1 MLNKGDVKM
10 EIILD
15 IFYVFIAAYTVYFLA
30 LSVRNLNDKAFTR
43 EKRHSQYEE
52 KDNISVV
59 VYSHNNKKTLANLVN
74 EIKLQDYPINN
85 FKVFVILDNC
95 SDGSQDL
102 FVNDSFIHVI
112 DVKGV
117 GTIGKDQAISI
128 LLEQLSHDELIDS
141 YVFIDGD
148 RSIAPDFL
156 SSVNAAL
163 TNAHAISGE
172 TVIDLTNLGP
182 IDRIKAAYQKYHMN
196 FIRKARSLFGLAAQ
210 ADSGV
215 FIIKQDIVKQ
225 IGDVDFKDIDT
236 ELKYSLLLSKI
247 KCKCTYN
254 PNIQTIVDTTNYMF
268 RKPRL
273 SKRLELFKNCLPEL
287 FNKNFVFS
295 EHALSLIYPNIWLLM
310 VVYAVILKHSL
321 YYHFMVDFKVV
332 LLSFIMLIVAFWLS
346 LINAKLTFKEIGYL
360 CLYPLYSLCHLINNF
375 PLVRMARNK
384 IKGVEDL
391 PKDTEKMVVDVVVSA
406 ANKDLNCKLEFI
418 SEKGLCKIRF
428 VFKNKKFTTSSHIRM
443 IDALQELK
451 MKLDDYGFILK
462 ICNCCSYYK
471 PCIDGSTNMLKGY
484 CYSDYP
490 APSLNE
496 PKNTLIWNTCTNF
509 TPAKLNNIISDMINQ
524 GSEKE

>member
-1 MLNKGDVKM
+1 M

-15 IFYVFIAAYTVYFLA
+15 VLYIFAAAYTLYFLA
-30 LSVRNLNDKAFTR
+30 LSVRNLNDKPFTR
-43 EKRHSQYEE
+43 EKRYSQYEE

-59 VYSHNNKKTLANLVN
+59 IYAHNNKKTLANLIR
-74 EIKLQDYPINN
+74 EIKSQDYPINN
-85 FKVFVILDNC
+85 FKVFAILDNC
-95 SDGSQDL
+95 TDGSQEL
-102 FVNDSFIHVI
+102 FAGDNFIHVI

-141 YVFIDGD
+141 YVFIDAD
-148 RSIAPDFL
+148 RSISSDFL
-156 SSVNAAL
+156 SAVNAAL
-163 TNAHAISGE
+163 TNAHVISGE
-172 TVIDLTNLGP
+172 TIIDLRNLGP
-182 IDRIKAAYQKYHMN
+182 IDKIKAAYQKYHMN
-196 FIRKARSLFGLAAQ
+196 FMRKARSLFGLAAQ

-225 IGDVDFKDIDT
+225 LGEVDFKDIDS
-236 ELKYSLLLSKI
+236 ELKYSLLLSKTRF
-247 KCKCTYN
+247 KCTYN

-273 SKRLELFKNCLPEL
+273 SKRLALFKNCIPEL
-287 FNKNFVFS
+287 FKKNFVFT

-310 VVYAVILKHSL
+310 IIYAVVLKHSL

-332 LLSFIMLIVAFWLS
+332 LLTFITLLVGFSLS

-375 PLVRMARNK
+375 PLVRMAKNK

-391 PKDTEKMVVDVVVSA
+391 PKDTEKMVVDVVVTAGS
-406 ANKDLNCKLEFI
+406 KDLNCKLEFI

-428 VFKNKKFTTSSHIRM
+428 IFKNKKFTTSSHIRM

-451 MKLDDYGFILK
+451 MKLDDYGFILR

-471 PCIDGSTNMLKGY
+471 PCIDGSTNMLKGF
-484 CYSDYP
+484 CMSDYP
-490 APSLNE
+490 APSLGE

-509 TPAKLNNIISDMINQ
+509 TPAKLNNIISEMISQ
-524 GSEKE
+524 GEKQE